1 MSAVRNAVRTA
12 ARTTEA
18 PARSARASTT
28 AKPAKP
34 TKPTKPTKAARPVKA
49 AGRKVTPAVLLR
61 YRDTDTAFGVT
72 RETAAKLVQHL
83 GLSETQ
89 VIHVALA
96 HFAAQTLPRYEMD
109 DGPLT
114 DEQHEQIRKQVPQT
128 GFVGS
133 KRRLF

>member
-1 MSAVRNAVRTA
+1 MTVTRAAARTA
-12 ARTTEA
+12 ARTT
-18 PARSARASTT
+18 
-28 AKPAKP
+28 AKPA
-34 TKPTKPTKAARPVKA
+34 ARSSGAVRTGRPAKSAKPVKA
-49 AGRKVTPAVLLR
+49 AKAASRKVTPAVLLR

-72 RETAAKLVQHL
+72 RETATKLVQHL

-114 DEQHEQIRKQVPQT
+114 DEQYEEIRKRVPQA
-128 GFVGS
+128 GFAGS

>member
-1 MSAVRNAVRTA
+1 MPV
-12 ARTTEA
+12 AR
-18 PARSARASTT
+18 TT
-28 AKPAKP
+28 AKPAARP
-34 TKPTKPTKAARPVKA
+34 AKAAKSVNPVKSSA
-49 AGRKVTPAVLLR
+49 RKVTPAVLLR

-72 RETAAKLVQHL
+72 RETATKLVQHL

-114 DEQHEQIRKQVPQT
+114 DKQMAEIE
-128 GFVGS
+128 
-133 KRRLF
+133 RLQPSGRMKVKASLF

>member
-1 MSAVRNAVRTA
+1 MPASRSTA
-12 ARTTEA
+12 KTVT
-18 PARSARASTT
+18 PARSAKVV
-28 AKPAKP
+28 KPAKA
-34 TKPTKPTKAARPVKA
+34 AARKA
-49 AGRKVTPAVLLR
+49 KDAVLLR

-114 DEQHEQIRKQVPQT
+114 DKQYEEIRKLVPQT

>member
-1 MSAVRNAVRTA
+1 MSTSRNSAKPAAKAATRRPATKTA
-12 ARTTEA
+12 KSEVG
-18 PARSARASTT
+18 T
-28 AKPAKP
+28 AKPAVR
-34 TKPTKPTKAARPVKA
+34 KA
-49 AGRKVTPAVLLR
+49 TPAVLLR

-72 RETAAKLVQHL
+72 RETATKLVQHL

-96 HFAAQTLPRYEMD
+96 NFAAQTLPRYEMD

-114 DEQHEQIRKQVPQT
+114 DEQMKEIEKLVPQK

>member
-1 MSAVRNAVRTA
+1 M
-12 ARTTEA
+12 
-18 PARSARASTT
+18 
-28 AKPAKP
+28 
-34 TKPTKPTKAARPVKA
+34 
-49 AGRKVTPAVLLR
+49 LLR
-61 YRDTDTAFGVT
+61 YRDNDTAFGVT

-96 HFAAQTLPRYEMD
+96 HFAAQTLPRYEVD

-114 DEQHEQIRKQVPQT
+114 EKQHEEIRKLVPQA
-128 GFVGS
+128 GFVSS

>member
-1 MSAVRNAVRTA
+1 MPATRATVKTVT
-12 ARTTEA
+12 
-18 PARSARASTT
+18 PARSTKA
-28 AKPAKP
+28 AKPAKV
-34 TKPTKPTKAARPVKA
+34 AARKA
-49 AGRKVTPAVLLR
+49 KDAVLLR

-72 RETAAKLVQHL
+72 RETAARLVQHL

-114 DEQHEQIRKQVPQT
+114 DEQMAEIE
-128 GFVGS
+128 
-133 KRRLF
+133 RLQPSGRMKVKASLF

>member
-1 MSAVRNAVRTA
+1 MPTSRATAKAVKPVKSSKAA
-12 ARTTEA
+12 ARK
-18 PARSARASTT
+18 AR
-28 AKPAKP
+28 
-34 TKPTKPTKAARPVKA
+34 
-49 AGRKVTPAVLLR
+49 PAVLLR
-61 YRDTDTAFGVT
+61 YRDNDTAFGVT

-96 HFAAQTLPRYEMD
+96 RFAALMLPGYEAD
-109 DGPLT
+109 EGALT
-114 DEQHEQIRKQVPQT
+114 NKQMEAIAKIVPQS